1 MMACTLALLDWGSG
15 QWDTADER
23 ARQQLVD
30 RGCQRGVNGSL
41 DVIGLVAVGRGRLDD
56 ARRWLEESLA
66 SGRRMD
72 EVEFILTPLWGL
84 AETDLAGGDADGAI
98 ARCEEGDR
106 IARETGE
113 RALFIPFVVT
123 GARAYLAARRPK
135 DAEDWVKR
143 ARQHLAGWE
152 PVAGPALSHAD
163 GLVRL
168 ATGSVSAAREALERA
183 VRGWDD
189 RGRIWEATW
198 ARLDLAGCLN
208 RMNRYADAVAL
219 IAAVRETADRLGS
232 PPLQARAD
240 ELARASR
247 GRGSIDEP
255 WRPLTAREFEVA
267 RLVADGMTNAEI
279 AEQLEIAPKTAS
291 AHIEHILAKL
301 GVTRRAEIAAWTASV
316 AACRRPPSSTERS
329 RIRHGGRPPPL
340 RRHSARYWSTGSC
353 RPPG

>member
-1 MMACTLALLDWGSG
+1 MMACTLALLDWGAG
-15 QWDTADER
+15 QWDAADER

-135 DAEDWVKR
+135 DAEDWVKPRPAAPRR
-143 ARQHLAGWE
+143 AGNRSQDRPSAMPTGWCVSPRDRCPPPVKRSSERSAAGTIG
-152 PVAGPALSHAD
+152 AGSGRRRGPASIS
-163 GLVRL
+163 R
-168 ATGSVSAAREALERA
+168 
-183 VRGWDD
+183 
-189 RGRIWEATW
+189 
-198 ARLDLAGCLN
+198 
-208 RMNRYADAVAL
+208 VA
-219 IAAVRETADRLGS
+219 
-232 PPLQARAD
+232 
-240 ELARASR
+240 
-247 GRGSIDEP
+247 
-255 WRPLTAREFEVA
+255 
-267 RLVADGMTNAEI
+267 
-279 AEQLEIAPKTAS
+279 
-291 AHIEHILAKL
+291 
-301 GVTRRAEIAAWTASV
+301 
-316 AACRRPPSSTERS
+316 
-329 RIRHGGRPPPL
+329 
-340 RRHSARYWSTGSC
+340 
-353 RPPG
+353 